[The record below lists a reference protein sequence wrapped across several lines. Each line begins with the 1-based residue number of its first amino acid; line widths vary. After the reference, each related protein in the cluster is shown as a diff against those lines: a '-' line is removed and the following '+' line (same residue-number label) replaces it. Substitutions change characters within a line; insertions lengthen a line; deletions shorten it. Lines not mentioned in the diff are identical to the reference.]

1 MKTHA
6 LLFCMLLSSLIH
18 LGSTHAA
25 SAPQSDYVRES
36 AREIPVAYDVDVVV
50 VGGSSGAVATAMS
63 AAQQGAKVFLAAPR
77 PYLGEDLCGSYQLW
91 LEPGEVPDSPLAI
104 AMYAAPE
111 MEAPVQNRLPLTY
124 TADIDSSDPHRDTAH
139 RSLLTDGK
147 WLSASTQS
155 VQYNG
160 DVTLVARLA
169 DPTVVQRVSVMAY
182 QRNSDFEVA
191 DVQVDISVDGR
202 QWTSVGTISNERVG
216 EGGFERQALQLSLP
230 LDRRVQSVRFIVRK
244 TDRVSRILLGEICL
258 EGKAL
263 EDSRVEQTRVAP
275 TLMQV
280 KRVLDQALLAHKV
293 QFLYGCYPTEVLR
306 DRDGKLA
313 GIVMVNRS
321 GRQAVKAKVIVD
333 ATGSATVAHMA
344 QARFTRRAP
353 DAQTFKR
360 IVIGGQQRVGSPAAT
375 EKPSRVMARDGA
387 LYRAHEYPFSLT
399 YTDLS
404 FASLAALEQNT
415 RDRTWRTGQVHAS
428 ENLWFVWPQR
438 LISRG
443 ATCSEWSGASALDV
457 ALFRPQHGERL
468 FVVSECADV
477 SHAVAEVMSRPLE
490 RMRLGKR
497 IGSVAAYEAARV
509 NVVKP
514 ITVQART
521 LTSVVSPGDVRDDQP
536 WAPPAQH
543 QLGTLRTEDRA
554 IKVLGSY
561 DVVVMGGGTA
571 GAPAGIAAARQGAKT
586 LVVEY
591 LHDLGG
597 IGTAGLITKYYH
609 GNRTGF
615 TQEIDAGLGQ
625 LGGEKEAQSG
635 TGQAWD
641 PWLKSEWFRRELR
654 NAGAHIWYGVL
665 GCGAFVD
672 QDQVKGVVVATP
684 QGRGVVLAKVVIDST
699 GHGGVAA
706 AAGAQCIMTGPA
718 HIAIQGTGLPPRDL
732 GKRYTNTDYTFVDDS
747 DVFDV
752 WRVFVT
758 SRQKF
763 KGAYDLGQL
772 IDTRER
778 RQIEG
783 DFFLTPLDAY
793 AGRTFPDTIVQANSN
808 FDTHGFTIHSMF
820 MLKPPDRSSIPTS
833 VPYRCLLPKGLEG
846 ILVTGLGVS
855 AHRDV
860 MPVIRMQPDVQNQG
874 YAAGVAGAMAVQAQ
888 AGLRE
893 IDIKALQRHL
903 VRSEVLTPD
912 VVDHQDSFPLPAQ
925 AIEASVKTVVNQFEG
940 LEVLFTQPRR
950 ARRLLREAYVRA
962 EKSSDRFTYAHILGI
977 MGDPSGAQE
986 LAEAV
991 DTLEI
996 DEGWSYRGMGQ
1007 FGPSLSYLDSLV
1019 IALGR
1024 TRAPVALSPVLNKV
1038 RELGPQHAF
1047 SHHRAV
1053 AMALEIMGRKEAAPV
1068 LASLLKKPGMSNHAF
1083 TDIEMAHQNIKS
1095 SSTDNSTREESL
1107 RELVLARALY
1117 RCGDSNGMGERIL
1130 KAYANDLRGH
1140 YRRHAQAILAEDK
1153 DRKN

>member
-1 MKTHA
+1 MKTHI
-6 LLFCMLLSSLIH
+6 LLFCLLQGFLINS
-18 LGSTHAA
+18 GPSDAA
-25 SAPQSDYVRES
+25 TSPKPDYVRES

-50 VGGSSGAVATAMS
+50 VGGSSGAVTAAMS
-63 AAQQGAKVFLAAPR
+63 ATQQGAKVFLAAPR

-104 AMYAAPE
+104 AMYAAPTV
-111 MEAPVQNRLPLTY
+111 EAPVKNRLSLTY
-124 TADIDSSDPHRDTAH
+124 TADVDSSDPHRDTANS
-139 RSLLTDGK
+139 SLLTDGK
-147 WLSASTQS
+147 WLSASSQS

-169 DPTVVQRVSVMAY
+169 EPAFVQRVALMAY
-182 QRNSDFEVA
+182 QRTNDFEVA
-191 DVQVDISVDGR
+191 DVQVEVSVDGR
-202 QWTSVGTISNERVG
+202 QWVSVGPISNKHVG
-216 EGGFERQALQLSLP
+216 DGGFEQQALQLSLP
-230 LDRRVQSVRFIVRK
+230 LGQRVQAVRFAVHK
-244 TDRVSRILLGEICL
+244 TERVSRILLGEICL
-258 EGKAL
+258 EGRFSEAVRAEWPRL
-263 EDSRVEQTRVAP
+263 AP

-280 KRVLDQALLAHKV
+280 KHVLDQALLDHKV
-293 QFLYGCYPTEVLR
+293 PFLFGCYATEVLR
-306 DRDGKLA
+306 DRDGELA

-321 GRQAVKAKVIVD
+321 GRQIVRAKVIVD
-333 ATGSATVAHMA
+333 ATVSGTVARLA
-344 QARFTRRAP
+344 QAQFIRRAP
-353 DAQTFKR
+353 NELTFKR
-360 IVIGGQQRVGSPAAT
+360 VVIGGQESAGSPSAVV
-375 EKPSRVMARDGA
+375 KPSLVAARDGA
-387 LYRAHEYPFSLT
+387 LYPAYEYPLSFE
-399 YTDLS
+399 YGDLS
-404 FASLAALEQNT
+404 FASLALLEQDA
-415 RDRTWRTGQVHAS
+415 RDRTWRQGQVHAS
-428 ENLWFVWPQR
+428 ENMHVAWPQR
-438 LISRG
+438 LVSRG
-443 ATCSEWSGASALDV
+443 PTCSQWPGASAIDLG
-457 ALFRPQHGERL
+457 LFRPKHSERL
-468 FVVSECADV
+468 FVLSECADV
-477 SHAVAEVMSRPLE
+477 SQAVAELMSRPLE
-490 RMRLGKR
+490 RMRLGRR
-497 IGSVAAYEAARV
+497 IGSTAARAAV
-509 NVVKP
+509 RVKLAKP
-514 ITVQART
+514 IKVQARE
-521 LTSVVSPGDVRDDQP
+521 LTSVAAMGDVRDDQP
-536 WAPPAQH
+536 WAPPTQH
-543 QLGTLRTEDRA
+543 QLGTLRTSDRA
-554 IKVLGSY
+554 VRVLGSY

-615 TQEIDAGLGQ
+615 TREIDTGLGQ
-625 LGGEKEAQSG
+625 LGGPKEGQSG

-654 NAGAHIWYGVL
+654 KAGADIWYGVL

-672 QDQVKGVVVATP
+672 QNQVKGVVVATP
-684 QGRGVVLAKVVIDST
+684 QGRGVVLARVVIDST

-706 AAGAQCIMTGPA
+706 AAGAGCIMTGPD

-732 GKRYTNTDYTFVDDS
+732 GKRYTNTDYTFVDDL

-758 SRQKF
+758 SREKF

-793 AGRTFPDTIVQANSN
+793 AARTFPDTIVQANSN

-820 MLKPPDRSSIPTS
+820 MLKPPDRTSIPTS

-874 YAAGVAGAMAVQAQ
+874 YAAGVAGAMAVQGRV
-888 AGLRE
+888 GLRG
-893 IDIKALQRHL
+893 IDIKMLQRHL
-903 VRSEVLTPD
+903 VQSEILAPEVI
-912 VVDHQDSFPLPAQ
+912 DHKDSFPLPPQ

-940 LEVLFTQPRR
+940 LEVLFTQPQR
-950 ARRLLREAYVRA
+950 ARRLLREAYARA
-962 EKSSDRFTYAHILGI
+962 EKSSDRFAYAHILGI
-977 MGDPSGAQE
+977 MGDPSGASE

-991 DTLEI
+991 ETLEI

-1024 TRAPVALSPVLNKV
+1024 TRAPVALSPVLDKV
-1038 RELGPQHAF
+1038 RQLGPQHAF
-1047 SHHRAV
+1047 SHHRAA
-1053 AMALEIMGRKEAAPV
+1053 AMALEILGRKEAAPV
-1068 LASLLKKPGMSNHAF
+1068 LASLLEKPGMSNHAF

-1117 RCGDSNGMGERIL
+1117 RCGDFDGMGERIL

-1140 YRRHAQAILAEDK
+1140 YRRHAQAILAEEK
-1153 DRKN
+1153 DRQ